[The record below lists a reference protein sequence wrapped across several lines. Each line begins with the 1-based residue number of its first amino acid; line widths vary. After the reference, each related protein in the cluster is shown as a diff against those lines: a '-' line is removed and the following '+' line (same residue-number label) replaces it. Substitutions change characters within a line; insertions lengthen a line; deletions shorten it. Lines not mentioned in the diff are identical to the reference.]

1 MVVKLSDINE
11 VRPRSEFV
19 SENACIERMR
29 DVNLSS
35 MPTLSRTVNNQQL
48 TINPVFQILGLLIL
62 VAFLSGCSIVGGNK
76 PAALQ
81 VTATPE
87 ASVFLDGKHLG
98 KTPFFTDQLDAKE
111 YMLKITV
118 SEASYTEKI
127 VLTPGAL
134 TAVNRELS
142 ANFLGQSGETLAL
155 NKQGKGVFISSYP
168 DKAQVSM
175 DGKIAGETPLIV
187 EDVKEGDHQVSLNKT
202 GYIQREF
209 TIKSSNKYQLTANV
223 TLASEFAKGKTASSE
238 SQPQGKS
245 VEILRTPLGFVRV
258 RREPSLESLE
268 IGTIETGKQAELLQ
282 EVQEWYSIKFDGKIG
297 WISTQYAKKL
307 L

>member
-1 MVVKLSDINE
+1 MPGFKFTVYCLLST
-11 VRPRSEFV
+11 VRV
-19 SENACIERMR
+19 LVLAICY
-29 DVNLSS
+29 L
-35 MPTLSRTVNNQQL
+35 LL
-48 TINPVFQILGLLIL
+48 TII
-62 VAFLSGCSIVGGNK
+62 LSGCTILGGNK

-81 VTATPE
+81 VTSTPE

-111 YMLKITV
+111 YTLKISV

-127 VLTPGAL
+127 VLTPGVL

-142 ANFLGQSGETLAL
+142 ANFLGQSGETLSL

-168 DKAQVSM
+168 DKAQVSI

-187 EDVKEGDHQVSLNKT
+187 GDVKEGDHQVSLNKT

>member
-1 MVVKLSDINE
+1 M
-11 VRPRSEFV
+11 PRFKS
-19 SENACIERMR
+19 
-29 DVNLSS
+29 
-35 MPTLSRTVNNQQL
+35 TVYGLQSTIRVLMLATSYLLL
-48 TINPVFQILGLLIL
+48 TTI
-62 VAFLSGCSIVGGNK
+62 LSGCTVIGTTK

-111 YMLKITV
+111 YTLKITV

-127 VLTPGAL
+127 ILTPGAL

-142 ANFLGQSGETLAL
+142 ANFLGQSGETLSL
-155 NKQGKGVFISSYP
+155 NNQGKGVFISSYP
-168 DKAQVSM
+168 DKAQVAI
-175 DGKIAGETPLIV
+175 DGKITGETPLIV
-187 EDVKEGDHQVSLNKT
+187 ENVKEGDHQITLNKT

-223 TLASEFAKGKTASSE
+223 TLASEFAKGKTGSSE

-245 VEILRTPLGFVRV
+245 VEILRTPLGFVRL
-258 RREPSLESLE
+258 RQEPSLESLE
-268 IGTIETGKQAELLQ
+268 IGTIETGKQVDLLQ
-282 EVQEWYSIKFDGKIG
+282 EVQSWYSIKFDGKIG

>member
-1 MVVKLSDINE
+1 
-11 VRPRSEFV
+11 
-19 SENACIERMR
+19 
-29 DVNLSS
+29 
-35 MPTLSRTVNNQQL
+35 MPALSRTVNNQQL
-48 TINPVFQILGLLIL
+48 TINPVFQILGFLIL
-62 VAFLSGCSIVGGNK
+62 VTVLSGCSIVGGNK

-87 ASVFLDGKHLG
+87 ASIFLDGKHLG

-111 YMLKITV
+111 YMLKISV

-142 ANFLGQSGETLAL
+142 ANFLGQAGEILSL
-155 NKQGKGVFISSYP
+155 SKQGKGIFISSYP
-168 DKAQVSM
+168 DKVDVTI

-187 EDVKEGDHQVSLNKT
+187 EDVKEGDHQVTLNKI

-209 TIKSSNKYQLTANV
+209 TIRSSNKYQLTANV

-245 VEILRTPLGFVRV
+245 VEVLRTPLGFARV
-258 RREPSLESLE
+258 RQEPSLESLE

-282 EVQEWYSIKFDGKIG
+282 EVQGWYSIKFDGKIG

>member
-1 MVVKLSDINE
+1 MPFLLSN
-11 VRPRSEFV
+11 VQRLTT
-19 SENACIERMR
+19 NAKKIFFIFYF
-29 DVNLSS
+29 L
-35 MPTLSRTVNNQQL
+35 
-48 TINPVFQILGLLIL
+48 FFIL
-62 VAFLSGCSIVGGNK
+62 VLSGCTVIGTTK

-81 VTATPE
+81 VTSTPE

-111 YMLKITV
+111 YMLKISV

-168 DKAQVSM
+168 DKAQVAM

-223 TLASEFAKGKTASSE
+223 TLASEFAKGKTTSSE

-258 RREPSLESLE
+258 RQEPSLESLE
-268 IGTIETGKQAELLQ
+268 IGTIETGKQVELLQ
-282 EVQEWYSIKFDGKIG
+282 EVQGWYSIKFDGKIG

>member
-1 MVVKLSDINE
+1 MPGFKFTVYSLQST
-11 VRPRSEFV
+11 VRVLVLAICYLLF
-19 SENACIERMR
+19 
-29 DVNLSS
+29 
-35 MPTLSRTVNNQQL
+35 
-48 TINPVFQILGLLIL
+48 TII
-62 VAFLSGCSIVGGNK
+62 LSGCTLLGGNK

-111 YMLKITV
+111 YTLKISV

-142 ANFLGQSGETLAL
+142 ANFLGQSGETLSL

-168 DKAQVSM
+168 DKAQVTI
-175 DGKIAGETPLIV
+175 DGKAAGETPLVIG
-187 EDVKEGDHQVSLNKT
+187 DTKEGDHQVSLNKT

-209 TIKSSNKYQLTANV
+209 TIKSSNKYQLAANV

-238 SQPQGKS
+238 SQPQAES

-258 RREPSLESLE
+258 RREPSLESIE

-282 EVQEWYSIKFDGKIG
+282 EVQGWYSIKSDGKIG

>member
-1 MVVKLSDINE
+1 MPGFKFTVYSLQST
-11 VRPRSEFV
+11 VRV
-19 SENACIERMR
+19 LVLAICY
-29 DVNLSS
+29 L
-35 MPTLSRTVNNQQL
+35 LL
-48 TINPVFQILGLLIL
+48 TII
-62 VAFLSGCSIVGGNK
+62 LSGCTILGGNK

-111 YMLKITV
+111 YTLKISV

-142 ANFLGQSGETLAL
+142 ANFLGQSGETLSL
-155 NKQGKGVFISSYP
+155 NKQGKGVFVSSYP
-168 DKAQVSM
+168 DKAQVAI
-175 DGKIAGETPLIV
+175 DGKIAGETPLIIT
-187 EDVKEGDHQVSLNKT
+187 DVKEGDHQVSLSKT

-223 TLASEFAKGKTASSE
+223 TLASEFAKGKVATAE
-238 SQPQGKS
+238 SQSQTKS
-245 VEILRTPLGFVRV
+245 VEIIRTPLGFVRV
-258 RREPSLESLE
+258 RREPSLNSLE
-268 IGTIETGKQAELLQ
+268 VATIETGKQVELLQ
-282 EVQEWYSIKFDGKIG
+282 EADDWYLVKSDGKLG
-297 WISTQYAKKL
+297 WISAQYAKKL

>member
-1 MVVKLSDINE
+1 M
-11 VRPRSEFV
+11 
-19 SENACIERMR
+19 
-29 DVNLSS
+29 
-35 MPTLSRTVNNQQL
+35 
-48 TINPVFQILGLLIL
+48 PVFMTKVERLTTNAGKILKLLLPVTCYLLLATI
-62 VAFLSGCSIVGGNK
+62 LSGCTVIGTTK

-87 ASVFLDGKHLG
+87 ASVFLDGKHIG
-98 KTPFFTDQLDAKE
+98 KTPFFSDQLEAKE
-111 YMLKITV
+111 YTLKITV

-127 VLTPGAL
+127 FLTAGAL

-142 ANFLGQSGETLAL
+142 ANFLGQSGETLSL

-168 DKAQVSM
+168 DKAEVSL
-175 DGKIAGETPLIV
+175 DGKIAGETPMIIG
-187 EDVKEGDHQVSLNKT
+187 DVKEGDHQISINKT

-209 TIKSSNKYQLTANV
+209 AIKSSDKYQLLANV
-223 TLASEFAKGKTASSE
+223 TLASEFAKGQTTAAG
-238 SQPQGKS
+238 SQPQAES

-258 RREPSLESLE
+258 RREPSLESIE
-268 IGTIETGKQAELLQ
+268 IGTIETGKQVELLQ
-282 EVQEWYSIKFDGKIG
+282 EVQGWYSIKFDGKIG

>member
-1 MVVKLSDINE
+1 MPFIAPNVK
-11 VRPRSEFV
+11 R
-19 SENACIERMR
+19 
-29 DVNLSS
+29 
-35 MPTLSRTVNNQQL
+35 L
-48 TINPVFQILGLLIL
+48 TTKSKKIFFIFYFLFFIL
-62 VAFLSGCSIVGGNK
+62 FLSGCTVIGSAK

-87 ASVFLDGKHLG
+87 ATVFLDGKHIG

-111 YMLKITV
+111 YTLKISV

-142 ANFLGQSGETLAL
+142 ANFLGQAGETLSL
-155 NKQGKGVFISSYP
+155 HKQGKGVFISSYP
-168 DKAQVSM
+168 DKAQVSV
-175 DGKIAGETPLIV
+175 DGRIAGETPLIIG
-187 EDVKEGDHQVSLNKT
+187 DVKEGDHQIALNKT

-223 TLASEFAKGKTASSE
+223 TLASEFAKGQSTQALSQ
-238 SQPQGKS
+238 SQPKS
-245 VEILRTPLGFVRV
+245 VEILKTPLGHVRV
-258 RREPSLESLE
+258 RREPSLDSVEVA
-268 IGTIETGKQAELLQ
+268 TIESGKQAELLQ
-282 EVQEWYSIKFDGKIG
+282 EAGNWYLVKIDGKLG

>member
-1 MVVKLSDINE
+1 VSSGEIACGFVKLSG
-11 VRPRSEFV
+11 
-19 SENACIERMR
+19 
-29 DVNLSS
+29 NLSS
-35 MPTLSRTVNNQQL
+35 MPVFTSNVERPRIRSKASIRGKL
-48 TINPVFQILGLLIL
+48 TTKSKKIFFIFYFLFFIL
-62 VAFLSGCSIVGGNK
+62 FLSSCTVIGTTK

-87 ASVFLDGKHLG
+87 ASVFLDGKHIG

-111 YMLKITV
+111 YTLKISV

-127 VLTPGAL
+127 VLTPGVL

-142 ANFLGQSGETLAL
+142 ANFLGQAGETLSL

-168 DKAQVSM
+168 DKAQVTI
-175 DGKIAGETPLIV
+175 DGRIVGETPLV
-187 EDVKEGDHQVSLNKT
+187 VNDVKEGDHQVSLDKT

-223 TLASEFAKGKTASSE
+223 TLASEFAKGQNTAPD
-238 SQPQGKS
+238 SQPQAKS

-268 IGTIETGKQAELLQ
+268 IGTIETGKQAEFLQ
-282 EVQEWYSIKFDGKIG
+282 EVQGWYSIKFDGKIG

>member
-1 MVVKLSDINE
+1 MSSGEIACGFVKLSG
-11 VRPRSEFV
+11 
-19 SENACIERMR
+19 
-29 DVNLSS
+29 NLSS
-35 MPTLSRTVNNQQL
+35 MPRFKSTVYSL
-48 TINPVFQILGLLIL
+48 PSTVRVLIL
-62 VAFLSGCSIVGGNK
+62 ATSYLLLTTILSGCTVIGTTK
-76 PAALQ
+76 PGALQ

-111 YMLKITV
+111 YTLKITV

-127 VLTPGAL
+127 ILTPGAL

-142 ANFLGQSGETLAL
+142 ANFLGQSGETLSL

-168 DKAQVSM
+168 DKAEVSL

-187 EDVKEGDHQVSLNKT
+187 GDVKEGDHQVSLNKT

-223 TLASEFAKGKTASSE
+223 TLASEFAKGQTASSE

-268 IGTIETGKQAELLQ
+268 IATIETGKQAELLQ
-282 EVQEWYSIKFDGKIG
+282 EVQGWYSIKFEGKIG

>member
-1 MVVKLSDINE
+1 M
-11 VRPRSEFV
+11 
-19 SENACIERMR
+19 
-29 DVNLSS
+29 
-35 MPTLSRTVNNQQL
+35 
-48 TINPVFQILGLLIL
+48 PVFTSNVERLATNAGKILELLLLVTCFLLLITI
-62 VAFLSGCSIVGGNK
+62 LSGCTIIGGNK

-81 VTATPE
+81 VTAMPE
-87 ASVFLDGKHLG
+87 ASVFLDGKHVG

-111 YMLKITV
+111 YTLKISV

-127 VLTPGAL
+127 VLTAGAL

-142 ANFLGQSGETLAL
+142 ANFLGQSGETLSL
-155 NKQGKGVFISSYP
+155 NKEGKGVFISSYP
-168 DKAQVSM
+168 DKAQVTM
-175 DGKIAGETPLIV
+175 DGKIAGETPLVI

-223 TLASEFAKGKTASSE
+223 SLASEFAKGKGETTG
-238 SQPQGKS
+238 SQPQAKS
-245 VEILRTPLGFVRV
+245 VEILRTPLGFARV
-258 RREPSLESLE
+258 RREPALDSLE

-282 EVQEWYSIKFDGKIG
+282 EVQGWYSIKFDGKIG

>member
-1 MVVKLSDINE
+1 
-11 VRPRSEFV
+11 
-19 SENACIERMR
+19 
-29 DVNLSS
+29 

-62 VAFLSGCSIVGGNK
+62 VTILSGCTIIGGNK

-111 YMLKITV
+111 YTLKITV

-127 VLTPGAL
+127 FLTPGAL

-142 ANFLGQSGETLAL
+142 ANFLGQSGETLSL

-168 DKAQVSM
+168 DKAQVAI

-223 TLASEFAKGKTASSE
+223 TLASEFAKGQSPAAE
-238 SQPQGKS
+238 NQPQAKS
-245 VEILRTPLGFVRV
+245 VEIIRTPLGFVRV
-258 RREPSLESLE
+258 RREPSLSSLE
-268 IGTIETGKQAELLQ
+268 VATIETGKQAELLQ
-282 EVQEWYSIKFDGKIG
+282 EADDWYLVKSDGKLG
-297 WISTQYAKKL
+297 WISAQYAKKL

>member
-1 MVVKLSDINE
+1 
-11 VRPRSEFV
+11 
-19 SENACIERMR
+19 
-29 DVNLSS
+29 

-48 TINPVFQILGLLIL
+48 TINQVFQILGFLIL
-62 VAFLSGCSIVGGNK
+62 VTILSGCSIIGGNK

-81 VTATPE
+81 VTSTPE
-87 ASVFLDGKHLG
+87 ASVFLDGKHIG

-111 YMLKITV
+111 YMLKISV

-127 VLTPGAL
+127 VLTQGAL
-134 TAVNRELS
+134 TAINRELS

-168 DKAQVSM
+168 DKAQVSI

-238 SQPQGKS
+238 SQPQAKS

-258 RREPSLESLE
+258 RQEPFLESLE

-282 EVQEWYSIKFDGKIG
+282 EVQGWYSIKFDGKIG
-297 WISTQYAKKL
+297 WISAQYAKKL

>member
-1 MVVKLSDINE
+1 MPFRTL
-11 VRPRSEFV
+11 
-19 SENACIERMR
+19 NAKRLTTNAHK
-29 DVNLSS
+29 NLK
-35 MPTLSRTVNNQQL
+35 
-48 TINPVFQILGLLIL
+48 FLLIVSCQL
-62 VAFLSGCSIVGGNK
+62 SIVLFLSGCSLLGGNK

-98 KTPFFTDQLDAKE
+98 KTPFFSDQLEAKE

-127 VLTPGAL
+127 TLTPGVL

-142 ANFLGQSGETLAL
+142 ANFLGQAGEILSL
-155 NKQGKGVFISSYP
+155 GKEGRGIFVSSYP
-168 DKAQVSM
+168 DKAEVTI
-175 DGKIAGETPLIV
+175 DGRLVGETPLV
-187 EDVKEGDHQVSLNKT
+187 VTDVKDGDHQVTLNKT

-209 TIKSSNKYQLTANV
+209 TIKTSGKYQLTANV
-223 TLASEFAKGKTASSE
+223 TLASEFAKGKTDSSE
-238 SQPQGKS
+238 SQPKAES
-245 VEILRTPLGFVRV
+245 VEILKTPLGFVRV

-282 EVQEWYSIKFDGKIG
+282 EVQGWYSIKFDGKIG